1 LNHSNLIHL
10 FESVL
15 RLHSYEST
23 IAHLSNSIDKY
34 ASYMTF
40 IKLLDKAKTKS
51 KTDNSYS
58 DSHLKTQP
66 LRLVAQTVLFD
77 MSNLDK
83 EEQTKVIKFIAEHY
97 TKAAIE
103 KLKSIFV
110 QAAEIIR
117 NKREKALVIVKLMKS
132 YNLDFSD
139 IRLHTNKNIS
149 SA

>member
-23 IAHLSNSIDKY
+23 VAHLSKSIDKY
-34 ASYMTF
+34 ANYMAF

-77 MSNLDK
+77 MSKLDK
-83 EEQTKVIKFIAEHY
+83 DEKVKVIKFIAEHY

-110 QAAEIIR
+110 QATEIIKH
-117 NKREKALVIVKLMKS
+117 KREKALVIVKLMKAH
-132 YNLDFSD
+132 NLDFSD
-139 IRLHTNKNIS
+139 IKLHTNKNMS
-149 SA
+149 RM

>member
-1 LNHSNLIHL
+1 
-10 FESVL
+10 
-15 RLHSYEST
+15 
-23 IAHLSNSIDKY
+23 
-34 ASYMTF
+34 
-40 IKLLDKAKTKS
+40 
-51 KTDNSYS
+51 
-58 DSHLKTQP
+58 
-66 LRLVAQTVLFD
+66 
-77 MSNLDK
+77 
-83 EEQTKVIKFIAEHY
+83 EQTKVIKFIAEHY